1 MKTRQEALDLLH
13 EYTKSENLRKHG
25 LGVEAAMRAYARKFS
40 EDEDVWGIVGLLHD
54 FDYEVHPTADKHPM
68 EGSKILR
75 ERGYPEEI
83 IYAIQCH
90 ADYLGLDRKAN
101 MDKAI
106 FACDELVGLVNAV
119 ALVQPTKSVMD
130 LKVRSVRKKMKDK
143 SFAKGVIREDIVN
156 GTAQLGIDI
165 DEHIATVIEAM
176 QGVASP
182 SLGWTAVWSRLRDS
196 LAARQDPAGGYAV
209 LRLSRRQ

>member
-1 MKTRQEALDLLH
+1 M
-13 EYTKSENLRKHG
+13 
-25 LGVEAAMRAYARKFS
+25 
-40 EDEDVWGIVGLLHD
+40 LHD
-54 FDYEVHPTADKHPM
+54 FDYEVHPTVDKHPM

-130 LKVRSVRKKMKDK
+130 VKVRSVKKKLKDK
-143 SFAKGVIREDIVN
+143 SFARGVIREDITN
-156 GTAQLGIDI
+156 GTAQLGVELD
-165 DEHIATVIEAM
+165 DHICNGDRGHEGRRRRA
-176 QGVASP
+176 
-182 SLGWTAVWSRLRDS
+182 
-196 LAARQDPAGGYAV
+196 PAGRQSGQDLGTPLQPDKILLDGYGV

>member
-54 FDYEVHPTADKHPM
+54 FDYEVHPTADTHPM

-130 LKVRSVRKKMKDK
+130 VKVRSVKKKMKDK

-165 DEHIATVIEAM
+165 DDHIATVIEAM
-176 QGVASP
+176 QGVASELGLDG
-182 SLGWTAVWSRLRDS
+182 SLVKT
-196 LAARQDPAGGYAV
+196 
-209 LRLSRRQ
+209 

>member
-40 EDEDVWGIVGLLHD
+40 EDQDVWGIVGLLHD
-54 FDYEVHPTADKHPM
+54 FDYEVHPTADTHPM

-130 LKVRSVRKKMKDK
+130 VKVRSVKKKMKDK

-156 GTAQLGIDI
+156 GTAQLGFDI

-176 QGVASP
+176 QGVASE
-182 SLGWTAVWSRLRDS
+182 
-196 LAARQDPAGGYAV
+196 
-209 LRLSRRQ
+209 LRLDGSLVKT

>member
-13 EYTKSENLRKHG
+13 EYTKSANLRKHG

-40 EDEDVWGIVGLLHD
+40 EDEDVWGMVGLLHD
-54 FDYEVHPTADKHPM
+54 FDYEVHPTADTHPM

-130 LKVRSVRKKMKDK
+130 VKVRSVRKKMKDK

-156 GTAQLGIDI
+156 GTAQLGFDI

-176 QGVASP
+176 QGVASDLGLDG
-182 SLGWTAVWSRLRDS
+182 SLVKT
-196 LAARQDPAGGYAV
+196 
-209 LRLSRRQ
+209 

>member
-40 EDEDVWGIVGLLHD
+40 EDEDVWGMVGLLHD
-54 FDYEVHPTADKHPM
+54 FDYEVHPTADTHPM

-130 LKVRSVRKKMKDK
+130 VKVRSVRKKMKDK

-156 GTAQLGIDI
+156 GTAQLGIEI
-165 DEHIATVIEAM
+165 DDHIATVIEAM
-176 QGVASP
+176 QGVASELGLDG
-182 SLGWTAVWSRLRDS
+182 SLVKT
-196 LAARQDPAGGYAV
+196 
-209 LRLSRRQ
+209 